1 MASLKEIIQDLA
13 QGDDSELLV
22 MSFDIG
28 TTRCEWPIRISRAT
42 PTEVYLFVSRLEC
55 LHRTQGARMVSPP
68 SVGRPEQVG

>member
-28 TTRCEWPIRISRAT
+28 TTQCKWPFRMLRAT
-42 PTEVYLFVSRLEC
+42 PTKVYLFVSRLES
-55 LHRTQGARMVSPP
+55 LAGVAIAYIAPKAQGW
-68 SVGRPEQVG
+68 

>member
-28 TTRCEWPIRISRAT
+28 TTRCEWPIRTSRAT
-42 PTEVYLFVSRLEC
+42 PTEVYLFVSRLES
-55 LHRTQGARMVSPP
+55 LAGVAIAYIAPKAQGW
-68 SVGRPEQVG
+68 